1 MNRCEMIIMVRLVL
15 LVLATATV
23 ASCAHKK
30 KPYEAVSIPQELS
43 QGDTLIL
50 LKPLEV
56 VNGRETV
63 YFQRGEVVEKKGIY
77 ANAPYCWLEL
87 NGPTR
92 TKLTIQPQNFEITKV
107 TYDVHSQDGHA
118 NEQIST
124 TYFALRAEKG
134 GRIERFACGWPGE
147 AAKPNFLTPE
157 EINAALDGY
166 FSIEVPD

>member
-1 MNRCEMIIMVRLVL
+1 MNRCEMIIIRLAF
-15 LVLATATV
+15 LVLATVTA

-30 KPYEAVSIPQELS
+30 KPYEAVSIPQEIS

-56 VNGRETV
+56 MSGRNTV
-63 YFQRGEVVEKKGIY
+63 YFQGGLVVEKNGIY
-77 ANAPYCWLEL
+77 ANAPYCRLEL

-92 TKLTIQPQNFEITKV
+92 TKLTIQPQNFEIIKV
-107 TYDVHSQDGHA
+107 NYDVHAQGGHT

-124 TYFALRAEKG
+124 TYFALRTGKG
-134 GRIERFACGWPGE
+134 GETKRIACGWPGE
-147 AAKPNFLTPE
+147 AAKPNFLIPE
-157 EINAALDGY
+157 EISAALDGY

>member
-1 MNRCEMIIMVRLVL
+1 MNRCEIIMVRLAL

-30 KPYEAVSIPQELS
+30 KPYEAVPIPQELS

-56 VNGRETV
+56 VNGRNIV
-63 YFQRGEVVEKKGIY
+63 YFQRGEVTEENEIY
-77 ANAPYCWLEL
+77 ANAPYCWLEF
-87 NGPTR
+87 NGPTQ
-92 TKLTIQPQNFEITKV
+92 TKRTIQPQNFEITKV
-107 TYDVHSQDGHA
+107 TYDIHALDGHA

-124 TYFALRAEKG
+124 TYFALKAEKG
-134 GRIERFACGWPGE
+134 GETKRIACGWPGE

-157 EINAALDGY
+157 EIDAALDGY